1 MNCPV
6 CGKEMKTWKISYA
19 PQAGIHFL
27 QPGVQHLPRV
37 VTKQGIEKQ
46 GGIAL
51 DGPNNLGLL
60 ESDGTL
66 PAYICKE
73 CRKIVVEY

>member
-6 CGKEMKTWKISYA
+6 CGKEMETGKVAYQPSV
-19 PQAGIHFL
+19 GLHFL
-27 QPGVQHLPRV
+27 PPDGRLPHV
-37 VTKQGIEKQ
+37 LTKSGIEKRS
-46 GGIAL
+46 GIAL
-51 DGPNNLGLL
+51 DGPNNLGPL

-66 PAYICKE
+66 PAYICQE

>member
-6 CGKEMKTWKISYA
+6 CGKAMQEGKVVYNPIVCL
-19 PQAGIHFL
+19 HFL
-27 QPGVQHLPRV
+27 PLVCSFLYV
-37 VTKQGIEKQ
+37 MTVNGIEKQ

-51 DGPNNLGLL
+51 DGPNNLGPLK
-60 ESDGTL
+60 SDGTL
-66 PAYICKE
+66 PAYICRE

>member
-6 CGKEMKTWKISYA
+6 CGKAMRVGKIAYQ
-19 PQAGIHFL
+19 PGAGLHFL
-27 QPGVQHLPRV
+27 PPDARLPYV
-37 VTKQGIEKQ
+37 ITKSGIEKR

-51 DGPNNLGLL
+51 DGPNNFGLL

-66 PAYICKE
+66 PAYICTA

>member
-6 CGKEMKTWKISYA
+6 CGKAMQEGMVVYNPSV
-19 PQAGIHFL
+19 GLHFL
-27 QPGVQHLPRV
+27 PPGGSLPYV
-37 VTKQGIEKQ
+37 MTKHGIEKQ

-51 DGPNNLGLL
+51 DGPNNLGPLK
-60 ESDGTL
+60 SDGTL
-66 PAYICKE
+66 PAYICRE